1 MTRFFIDNIDFNFQ
15 PVPQA
20 VSKQSQQKPSSAS
33 TSNNPSSRKYVQKKS
48 KSDTSPDG
56 SPLRRKLKT
65 KKFGSPR
72 RSSGVRSSSLTD
84 LTHQDNQNLI
94 NSIGASGGRH
104 SVADLSPRSFTNTSS
119 SSSGP
124 RTVVPL
130 DSNQEQEIDPRI
142 LEAVL
147 TDPTSLPVE
156 FYGALNKVSQGKL
169 GSGAL
174 SSGASSGLR
183 RNQQSQTSL
192 NSRQSVETV
201 ITLEQLMARHKK
213 IRGRLQDS
221 DSPDTESE
229 IQVLRARNIEGQETS
244 QQVMTKKFV
253 KKFVK
258 LC

>member
-1 MTRFFIDNIDFNFQ
+1 MTRFFIDNIDLNFQ
-15 PVPQA
+15 PVPQP
-20 VSKQSQQKPSSAS
+20 VSKQSQQKPSSTS
-33 TSNNPSSRKYVQKKS
+33 TISNPSSRKYVQKKS

-130 DSNQEQEIDPRI
+130 HSNQEQEIDPRI

-244 QQVMTKKFV
+244 QQVKV
-253 KKFVK
+253 
-258 LC
+258 